1 MLEVEVPAGLLAWSD
16 SRPTPLSAVDIEHED
31 FEWLRAYLQRESSG
45 TTPISDTTDV
55 GGEVVGRKHKSHHS
69 SSHSSTSGD
78 YSCDS
83 PTDEHRIVTSDSWD
97 GETEGPSKR
106 RKVGLAL
113 TLARTLTPALP
124 LTLALTLTPALTL
137 PLPLTEPEP
146 EPEPER
152 TPTRTQPEPNPYP
165 YPNPNPNPNQVG
177 WTSTE
182 DLVIL
187 TSVRKLGT
195 QWPRIASQLPGR
207 TADAVIPTPVP
218 PSRTPPL
225 PPIPPHLPPPRHAS
239 HLLMHTELA
248 PLISRPSPRSPR
260 MPLLTTLLVACGR
273 FATGGTACRR
283 PTPWATARR
292 AARRSMLCCSP
303 RACRG

>member
-137 PLPLTEPEP
+137 P
-146 EPEPER
+146 
-152 TPTRTQPEPNPYP
+152 
-165 YPNPNPNPNQVG
+165 
-177 WTSTE
+177 
-182 DLVIL
+182 
-187 TSVRKLGT
+187 
-195 QWPRIASQLPGR
+195 
-207 TADAVIPTPVP
+207 
-218 PSRTPPL
+218 
-225 PPIPPHLPPPRHAS
+225 
-239 HLLMHTELA
+239 
-248 PLISRPSPRSPR
+248 
-260 MPLLTTLLVACGR
+260 
-273 FATGGTACRR
+273 
-283 PTPWATARR
+283 
-292 AARRSMLCCSP
+292 
-303 RACRG
+303 

>member
-1 MLEVEVPAGLLAWSD
+1 MLEVEVPAGLLARSD

-55 GGEVVGRKHKSHHS
+55 GMIVGRKHKSHHS

-78 YSCDS
+78 YSTCDS

-106 RKVGLAL
+106 RK
-113 TLARTLTPALP
+113 
-124 LTLALTLTPALTL
+124 
-137 PLPLTEPEP
+137 
-146 EPEPER
+146 
-152 TPTRTQPEPNPYP
+152 
-165 YPNPNPNPNQVG
+165 VG

-207 TADAVIPTPVP
+207 TADAVTPR
-218 PSRTPPL
+218 PSSPHSSPL
-225 PPIPPHLPPPRHAS
+225 ARA
-239 HLLMHTELA
+239 A
-248 PLISRPSPRSPR
+248 PLASRPARHSASRLALTKQAPLLSRPRPR
-260 MPLLTTLLVACGR
+260 RPLMPLTAAGCLWQVRNRWHRLQKTHALGNGEEGGAALDALLLASGMPWLTE
-273 FATGGTACRR
+273 
-283 PTPWATARR
+283 P
-292 AARRSMLCCSP
+292 SP
-303 RACRG
+303 SPSP

>member
-1 MLEVEVPAGLLAWSD
+1 MLEIEVPAGLLARSD

-55 GGEVVGRKHKSHHS
+55 GMIVGRKHKSHHS

-78 YSCDS
+78 YSTCDS
-83 PTDEHRIVTSDSWD
+83 PTDEHRIVNSDSWD

-106 RKVGLAL
+106 RK
-113 TLARTLTPALP
+113 
-124 LTLALTLTPALTL
+124 
-137 PLPLTEPEP
+137 
-146 EPEPER
+146 
-152 TPTRTQPEPNPYP
+152 
-165 YPNPNPNPNQVG
+165 VG

-207 TADAVIPTPVP
+207 TADAVTPAPP
-218 PSRTPPL
+218 PSHSSPL
-225 PPIPPHLPPPRHAS
+225 ARA
-239 HLLMHTELA
+239 A
-248 PLISRPSPRSPR
+248 PLASRPHATQHPVSRSPSEQR
-260 MPLLTTLLVACGR
+260 SSLGRGPAARSCPSPLLAACGR
-273 FATGGTACRR
+273 FATGGTASRR
-283 PTPWATARR
+283 PTLWATARR
-292 AARRSMLCCSP
+292 AARRGMLCFSP
-303 RACRG
+303 RACCG

>member
-55 GGEVVGRKHKSHHS
+55 GMIVGRKHKSHHS

-78 YSCDS
+78 YSTCDS

-106 RKVGLAL
+106 RK
-113 TLARTLTPALP
+113 
-124 LTLALTLTPALTL
+124 
-137 PLPLTEPEP
+137 
-146 EPEPER
+146 
-152 TPTRTQPEPNPYP
+152 
-165 YPNPNPNPNQVG
+165 VG

-207 TADAVIPTPVP
+207 TADAVRNRWHRLQKTHALGNGEEGGAALDALLLASGMPVSAVAEHEP
-218 PSRTPPL
+218 GHNAL
-225 PPIPPHLPPPRHAS
+225 I
-239 HLLMHTELA
+239 LA
-248 PLISRPSPRSPR
+248 EQVEESNARKTGSAHGRSMWTAEEDGLIEEGVR
-260 MPLLTTLLVACGR
+260 R
-273 FATGGTACRR
+273 FGCKWRQI
-283 PTPWATARR
+283 ATALPG
-292 AARRSMLCCSP
+292 RSDSSIRNRWMRLQREKADSRQAGAGGAGLSP
-303 RACRG
+303 SAQPTGQSSGAGGLTAGGLR